1 MDYRE
6 SHADRGADYDQSLA
20 ASPFDAYMA
29 RWEAIHVEEI
39 LRSRFPDGV
48 DRYLDFACG
57 TGRVTR
63 LIAPHA
69 RVCVGVD
76 ISESMLE
83 AAKRKLPTAR
93 FVHADL
99 TKEDR
104 DLGQFDLVS
113 SFRFFGN
120 AQGELRGA
128 VLGAIERLVAPGG
141 YLLVNNHRN
150 PMALAHLILK
160 AKGVEHEMDLTDS
173 GFRGLLG
180 RFGFELV
187 LRKPIGVWKYRG
199 KLMSETQRDESSE
212 KRLERAFGAQF
223 FASIAPDTI
232 YLFRRSIR

>member
-6 SHADRGADYDQSLA
+6 SHTDRGSDYDETLTT
-20 ASPFDAYMA
+20 SPFDAYMA
-29 RWEAIHVEEI
+29 RWEAIHVEKI
-39 LRSRFPDGV
+39 LCSRFPDGV
-48 DRYLDFACG
+48 DKYLDFACG
-57 TGRVTR
+57 TGRVTS

-76 ISESMLE
+76 ISESMLD
-83 AAKRKLPTAR
+83 AAKRKLPTVR

-99 TKEDR
+99 TKEER

-113 SFRFFGN
+113 AFRFFGN
-120 AQGELRGA
+120 AQAELRET
-128 VLGAIERLVAPGG
+128 VLGVLERLVAPGG
-141 YLLVNNHRN
+141 YLLANNHRN

-173 GFRGLLG
+173 GFRTLLA
-180 RFGFELV
+180 RFGFQLV

-199 KLMSETQRDESSE
+199 KLMCEAHRDESSE
-212 KRLERAFGAQF
+212 KRLETTFGAQS

-232 YLFRRSIR
+232 YLFRRPIR